1 MEYLFQLNNDIDITQ
16 VGYSICK
23 ESWGIFDRTI
33 GENELIV
40 VYQGILYCSVE
51 DESYVIKPGEAFII
65 PKNRKASQYSG
76 DGRCRFY
83 YAHFSG
89 LLQPILH
96 RDRPD
101 ILALLDADRRI
112 DAEHSLY
119 LPTGSDTKRSR
130 LILCTQLACGSAME
144 EIKSLFAKALIERNH
159 TNIGRLPLITAYI
172 SNILITIGRRY
183 TNMFLKTETTSMSQK
198 KLIQDALSYIDEHY
212 TDSISILEL
221 SGKLGISQQ
230 YMSKMFRDE
239 LGISPVKYI
248 NRFRVRKAK
257 QLFVNTNL
265 NISEIAFRV
274 GFDSPY
280 YFNRVF
286 KQFEGMSPTI
296 YKLWLDAKSNEI

>member
-1 MEYLFQLNNDIDITQ
+1 MEYLFQLNYDIDITQ

-23 ESWGIFDRTI
+23 EDWGIFDRSI

-40 VYQGILYCSVE
+40 AYQGTLYCSVE
-51 DESYVIKPGEAFII
+51 GESYVIKPGEAFII
-65 PKNRKASQYSG
+65 PKNHRASQYSG
-76 DGRCRFY
+76 NGRCRFY
-83 YAHFSG
+83 YVHFG
-89 LLQPILH
+89 GTLQPITPG
-96 RDRPD
+96 DRPE
-101 ILALLDADRRI
+101 ILALLDTDRQI

-130 LILCTQLACGSAME
+130 LILCTKLACGSAME

-172 SNILITIGRRY
+172 CNILITIGRRY

-212 TDSISILEL
+212 TDSINILEL
-221 SGKLGISQQ
+221 SSKLGISQQ

-248 NRFRVRKAK
+248 NRFRIRKAK

-265 NISEIAFRV
+265 NISEIAFQV

-286 KQFEGMSPTI
+286 KQFEGISPTI